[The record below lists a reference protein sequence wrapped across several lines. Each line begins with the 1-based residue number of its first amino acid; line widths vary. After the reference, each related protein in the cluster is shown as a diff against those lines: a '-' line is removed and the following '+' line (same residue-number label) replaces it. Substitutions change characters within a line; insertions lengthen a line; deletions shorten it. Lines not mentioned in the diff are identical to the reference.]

1 MEIRRKMM
9 AMKMMTTI
17 PKLHLLP
24 ALAQT
29 TPKSHPMEKMVK
41 TKTKTTTMKM
51 TKTMRMAQMMMMT
64 MTTLVHHQ
72 VKRSTRKP
80 NLLHFSGMK
89 TKRILTW

>member
-29 TPKSHPMEKMVK
+29 TPKSHPMVKMK
-41 TKTKTTTMKM
+41 TKMTTMKM

-89 TKRILTW
+89 TKRILIW